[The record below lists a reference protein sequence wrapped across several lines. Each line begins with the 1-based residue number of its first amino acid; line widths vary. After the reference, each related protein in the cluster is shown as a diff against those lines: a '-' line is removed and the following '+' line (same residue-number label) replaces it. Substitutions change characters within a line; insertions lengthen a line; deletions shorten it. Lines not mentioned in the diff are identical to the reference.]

1 LEHWRDRLQVP
12 QKKPGRGKGSYRET
26 DVELYKALKEG
37 FRALRRQGETPITIT
52 QEKLLR
58 AMGRSM
64 EDPKRIREMRDR
76 LLFSSWPAMKK
87 HFFDQSPT

>member
-26 DVELYKALKEG
+26 DAELYKALKEG

-76 LLFSSWPAMKK
+76 LLFPSWPAMKK